1 LKYAVKNGIKIPEAL
16 SALSHL
22 HGLAIFAKYP
32 SGACRL
38 KIKMRLKSILAFAP
52 YCKNLRTV
60 FICLSSHYPEK
71 VLDNSLSG
79 YTSVLSLVGRKDEDK
94 GFVEEAMNVKGV
106 IDSTIQVEREKLKDN
121 RLETLEIK
129 IMVHVSILEGRRI
142 CAFRILV
149 NFRYLFLIRLSLGLG
164 LVAWTPGAE
173 LLHLPTSLS
182 SLASTILPRNDRH
195 RPMPQEVK

>member
-22 HGLAIFAKYP
+22 HRLAIFAKYP
-32 SGACRL
+32 SGACQL
-38 KIKMRLKSILAFAP
+38 KIKMRLKSVLAFAP

-79 YTSVLSLVGRKDEDK
+79 YASDLSLIGRKGGDK
-94 GFVEEAMNVKGV
+94 GFVEKAMNFKEV
-106 IDSTIQVEREKLKDN
+106 IESTIQVEREKLKDN

-142 CAFRILV
+142 CV
-149 NFRYLFLIRLSLGLG
+149 
-164 LVAWTPGAE
+164 
-173 LLHLPTSLS
+173 
-182 SLASTILPRNDRH
+182 
-195 RPMPQEVK
+195 